1 MSDGNHLITALF
13 ERPAWTPDYPDYMRV
28 GRMMRNQDAF
38 AAGAAGELTVDA
50 VVAQIAA
57 KVAELCGH
65 EEGGV
70 EEPLS
75 SFGLTSISVAELG
88 TFIQTQFN
96 HRVSALELMT
106 TASALS
112 LAQGIVHGTD
122 VEDDRSEAETT
133 GTGTLTPPSGRARA
147 ARRRPLPT
155 ARRTTFHAGTVSN
168 RMPRQSVDRVCRD
181 GKDTMPNAL
190 LVYPEHPP
198 TYWGANFALEVTGIK
213 AAFPP
218 LGLLTVAAMFPSDY
232 DLRVVDMNVS
242 PLEDA
247 DLHWADMVFTST
259 MIVQRVSLQ
268 SRRRALQPGRRAR
281 GGRGA
286 APHHVSRRNRRRG
299 PFRTG

>member
-133 GTGTLTPPSGRARA
+133 GTGDADPAV
-147 ARRRPLPT
+147 RPRT
-155 ARRTTFHAGTVSN
+155 RRTPSAFAN
-168 RMPRQSVDRVCRD
+168 RPQD
-181 GKDTMPNAL
+181 
-190 LVYPEHPP
+190 H
-198 TYWGANFALEVTGIK
+198 
-213 AAFPP
+213 FP
-218 LGLLTVAAMFPSDY
+218 
-232 DLRVVDMNVS
+232 
-242 PLEDA
+242 
-247 DLHWADMVFTST
+247 
-259 MIVQRVSLQ
+259 
-268 SRRRALQPGRRAR
+268 
-281 GGRGA
+281 
-286 APHHVSRRNRRRG
+286 RRNGVESDAPAVR
-299 PFRTG
+299 